1 MKINRKIFLAV
12 GLIGITSACSDLD
25 VDVNSYYTS
34 YPTSE
39 IAIAAKMADIYYS
52 FAGPLNRR
60 YDEAQSL
67 SSDEYVGLSFDNSY
81 VDNHTYSNM
90 SLHLFSPDDASTG
103 YYDEVASGISKANQI
118 IVDLGGDDAE
128 PSVIAPARA
137 MRAFFHFI
145 LMDSYGNI
153 PILDH
158 LADADEK
165 IERKPRAD
173 VAKFIEKELLA
184 SIPYLSSNNTQA
196 TYGKPNKWMAEALL
210 VKLYIN
216 WPVYTATSVDQYDAS
231 SYNNEKLSSC
241 VAYCDSIIKS
251 GKFNLSEGASGY
263 HSKFFADNGYK
274 VKDFIYAMPY
284 DTKTL
289 LGMTYARFR
298 SWKKANTGISYYG
311 WAMAK
316 SCAGVFALTPQ
327 MANLFTLDGD
337 ARNNVILGN
346 TIKVYE
352 NGVKTNNDWIY
363 NGAPQVLKKEITL
376 KTQDRDLNVGEDVN
390 GYNQG
395 YKSVKFL
402 PIADDY
408 NNHERSQSNDVPI
421 FRYADI
427 VLTKAEA
434 IVRGASE
441 TNGET
446 ALSLFNQIRSYAG
459 APTLTATPTLQDI
472 LAERGREFL
481 DEHWRRNDMIR
492 FGTFE
497 SDFGFHRKSFVDA
510 NGNMIANFDKTRR
523 IFPIPTGVLN
533 NNTNWQQNPGY

>member
-1 MKINRKIFLAV
+1 MKINIKTFLAV
-12 GLIGITSACSDLD
+12 GLIGLTSACSDLD

-34 YPTSE
+34 YPSSD

-60 YDEAQSL
+60 YAEAQSL
-67 SSDEYVGLSFDNSY
+67 SSDEYVGLSFSGNYIDN
-81 VDNHTYSNM
+81 NTYSNM
-90 SLHLFSPDDASTG
+90 SLHLFSQDDASTG
-103 YYDEVASGISKANQI
+103 YYADVASGISKANQI
-118 IVDLGGDDAE
+118 IVDLGGDAAK
-128 PSVIAPARA
+128 PNVIAPARA

-145 LMDSYGNI
+145 LMDSYGDI

-158 LADADEK
+158 LAEANEV
-165 IERKPRAD
+165 IERQPRAD

-184 SIPYLSSNNTQA
+184 IIPYLPSDNTQV
-196 TYGKPNKWMAEALL
+196 TYGKPTKWMAEALL

-216 WPVYTATSVDQYDAS
+216 WPVYTATSVDKYDAT

-241 VAYCDSIIKS
+241 VAYCDSIILG
-251 GKFNLSEGASGY
+251 GKFNLSEGATGY
-263 HSKFFADNGYK
+263 HSKFFADNSYK

-298 SWKKANTGISYYG
+298 TWKKATTGVSYYG
-311 WAMAK
+311 WSMGN
-316 SCAGVFALTPQ
+316 SCAGLFALTPQ
-327 MANLFTLDGD
+327 MSDLFTLNGD
-337 ARNNVILGN
+337 ARNNVILSD
-346 TIKVYE
+346 TIKVYD
-352 NGVKTNNDWIY
+352 NGVKTKTNWIY
-363 NGAPQVLKKEITL
+363 NGSPQALNKNITL
-376 KTQDRDLNVGEDVN
+376 LAQDRDLNVGENTN

-395 YKSVKFL
+395 YKSIKFL
-402 PIADDY
+402 PVADDY
-408 NNHERSQSNDVPI
+408 NNHGRSQNNDVPI

-427 VLTKAEA
+427 LLTKAEA

-459 APTLTATPTLQDI
+459 APTLTATPTLKDI
-472 LAERGREFL
+472 LDERGREFL

-497 SDFGFHRKSFVDA
+497 SDFGFHRKSFVDIK
-510 NGNMIANFDKTRR
+510 GNIIANFDKTRR

-533 NNTNWQQNPGY
+533 NNTNWKQNAGY